1 MPYNMIQLLGE
12 WFMNIDYAKMIL
24 KLRVKKNL
32 SQQQLG
38 ELLGVSFSTV
48 NRWEKGRHEPTL
60 LAKERLKNLFKEND
74 IDIEKLGE

>member
-1 MPYNMIQLLGE
+1 
-12 WFMNIDYAKMIL
+12 MNIDYARMIL

-74 IDIEKLGE
+74 IAIENLGE